1 MFLLWLLP
9 MVLQPTFAEEGSKL
23 FSCVLTFKSRLSHLL
38 YLQVQLFVE
47 MNSTVSSVV
56 LMAEPNFKTILLGLF
71 SVCASPYDVVHFQSV
86 GCFANETLFFSL

>member
-1 MFLLWLLP
+1 
-9 MVLQPTFAEEGSKL
+9 MVLQPTFAEDCSKL
-23 FSCVLTFKSRLSHLL
+23 FSCVLTFKIRLSHLL

-71 SVCASPYDVVHFQSV
+71 SVCGSPYDVVFFQPIS
-86 GCFANETLFFSL
+86 GMANKTLFFSL